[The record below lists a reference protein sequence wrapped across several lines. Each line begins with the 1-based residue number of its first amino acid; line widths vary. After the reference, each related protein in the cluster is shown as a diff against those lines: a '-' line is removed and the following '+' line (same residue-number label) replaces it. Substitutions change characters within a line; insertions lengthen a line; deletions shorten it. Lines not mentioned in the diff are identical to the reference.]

1 VPLPPSEP
9 PLRVPRRERTVYL
22 AAFLISAALHLLVV
36 LLYPLMVGQDGGA
49 AYQPTTVAP
58 PRPQGMEVVV
68 IREIVGEPA
77 AAEPEPRPPEARPPD
92 APQRPQARAPAAPPA
107 QPVVPAPGAVRTAP
121 PRSAVDRLRPGA
133 PDLRLWTIDPR
144 LTQLNADQIIKLEL
158 LWMIIDAN
166 ASAAAAAAAARA
178 LSDWTYTD
186 EQGKRWGFADGK
198 VYLGDLVIPFPFS
211 FGAPP
216 NSDAAHRAWV
226 DREIDRAAG
235 AAAARASL
243 NERIKAIRARV
254 DEERRRLRN
263 DSTRT
268 PPPEP

>member
-1 VPLPPSEP
+1 VE
-9 PLRVPRRERTVYL
+9 
-22 AAFLISAALHLLVV
+22 
-36 LLYPLMVGQDGGA
+36 
-49 AYQPTTVAP
+49 
-58 PRPQGMEVVV
+58 
-68 IREIVGEPA
+68 
-77 AAEPEPRPPEARPPD
+77 
-92 APQRPQARAPAAPPA
+92 
-107 QPVVPAPGAVRTAP
+107 
-121 PRSAVDRLRPGA
+121 RLRPGT